1 MDKIKPYAK
10 KARWVFSI
18 FDYASPG
25 NLNIELEEQEY
36 EGRSPLGGYREN
48 NSCIGCYS
56 LCSLLMLV
64 IYFLVEFDR
73 ACKK

>member
-1 MDKIKPYAK
+1 MDKIKPALK
-10 KARWVFSI
+10 KVRWMFSG

-25 NLNIELEEQEY
+25 SLNIELEQDEH
-36 EGRSPLGGYREN
+36 EGRSPLGGYRER

-56 LCSLLMLV
+56 MCPLLMLV

-73 ACKK
+73 ACKR